1 MNSETF
7 AVDASLLQELGE
19 RLIGRAPIALAEL
32 IKNSYD
38 ADAATCQIEFRED
51 EIVIIDDGTGMS
63 EQEFLQHWMRIG
75 TTHKVDQRVS
85 RGGRSLTGSKGIGR
99 LSVQFLA
106 DSMELESTS
115 EDHLEQSL
123 LVLVDWS
130 KVIRGRD
137 LNTVDVLW
145 DLQPAVANYPN
156 SSRTGTKIVLKKLKS
171 QWDAEALESLGREV
185 WRLRSPFKS
194 SLSGSVAAGSKIR
207 RPEEFD
213 IEIDAPAIAGARTS
227 FDKVREILFES
238 WKARIRGTLDQ
249 GRKGG
254 KANITVEFKPGYPED
269 AEKGARFRETIA
281 LPIRHDDV
289 DDEKLQVHQKPLVHQ
304 ATFEIFIFRTEG
316 RQPGGIP
323 VAQLREYLAAF
334 GNVSVYDAGFRLPYY
349 GSGKDAAGQ
358 DWLSIA
364 LDQGRRLNTS
374 ELLPQHLRT
383 QNKYM
388 QDLPAPGRIFGAVDI
403 NTNLERAAAATTKKK
418 PPPDEW
424 LQIQPGRDRLHD
436 NKAFRQLR
444 DFVRFSLDFYA
455 NRHRLRAL
463 ETVERSRDK
472 EPPSRKYDRVLDTLD
487 RNKAELPAPVFR
499 EIRREVADARS
510 ATLREEQSLDQRAA
524 LLAPLATAGIT
535 ALALSH
541 ELARETRFLD
551 RVATKLKRIAKVHAI
566 PELAALATEFDEA
579 RLRIRSMQEVFAPLL
594 SDVDVAATHRLKVLA
609 VIEQTVNAMRVL
621 MPRVAFDY
629 SAVRKDLRFP
639 LGSLAEWNAILQNVL
654 ANAWN
659 AMLDTN
665 EARVGFAGGRDKRGK
680 EWLHVSDTGKGLG
693 VPLSASPKL
702 FEPFERRLK
711 ISEDKRSIAIGGH
724 GLGLAITRMIAS
736 RRSAAVGFVAP
747 RDGFATT
754 FEISWKGA
762 RK

>member
-1 MNSETF
+1 MHLAICSSIPNVLVNSQTF

-32 IKNSYD
+32 VKNSYD
-38 ADAATCQIEFRED
+38 ADATTCRIEFGHD
-51 EIVIIDDGTGMS
+51 QIVITDDGKGMS
-63 EQEFLQHWMRIG
+63 EDEFLRHWMRIG
-75 TTHKVDQRVS
+75 TTHKVDKRVS
-85 RGGRSLTGSKGIGR
+85 DGGRSLTGSKGIGR

-106 DSMELESTS
+106 DEMELESTS
-115 EDHLEQSL
+115 EDQAGQSL
-123 LVLVDWS
+123 YVLVDWS
-130 KVIRGRD
+130 KVVRGKD
-137 LNTVDVLW
+137 LSTVDVLW
-145 DLQPAVANYPN
+145 QLQPEAANYP
-156 SSRTGTKIVLKKLKS
+156 SDSPTGTRITLRKLKS
-171 QWDAEALESLGREV
+171 KWDADSLESLGREV
-185 WRLRSPFKS
+185 WRLRSPFKRS
-194 SLSGSVAAGSKIR
+194 PVGSRVR

-213 IEIDAPAIAGARTS
+213 IEVDAPAIAQARES
-227 FDKVREILFES
+227 FDKVRNILFES

-249 GRKGG
+249 GRSGG
-254 KANITVEFKPGYPED
+254 KANITIDFKPGYPEG
-269 AEKGARFRETIA
+269 AEQGARFRETVE
-281 LPIRHDDV
+281 LPVRSQDD
-289 DDEKLQVHQKPLVHQ
+289 DRPLVNQ
-304 ATFEIFIFRTEG
+304 ATFEILIFRTEG

-323 VAQLREYLAAF
+323 VADLREYLADF

-349 GSGKDAAGQ
+349 GAERDVSGQ

-364 LDQGRRLNTS
+364 LDQGRRLNAS
-374 ELLPQHLRT
+374 ELLPEHLRT

-388 QDLPAPGRIFGAVDI
+388 QDLPAPGRIFGAVEI
-403 NTNLERAAAATTKKK
+403 NTNLERAAAAKGK
-418 PPPDEW
+418 PKASPDEW

-444 DFVRFSLDFYA
+444 DLVRFSLDFYA

-463 ETVERSRDK
+463 QAVERIRDK
-472 EPPSRKYDRVLDTLD
+472 ETPSRKYDRVVEILD
-487 RNKAELPAPVFR
+487 RSKDDIPAPVFR
-499 EIRREVADARS
+499 EIRREIVDARK
-510 ATLREEQSLDQRAA
+510 ATLRDENTLDQRAA

-551 RVATKLKRIAKVHAI
+551 RVASKLRRVAKLHDLPDLGAIAV
-566 PELAALATEFDEA
+566 EFDEA
-579 RLRIRSMQEVFAPLL
+579 RLRIRSLQEVFAPLL
-594 SDVDVAATHRLKVLA
+594 SDVDGAATDRLKVSA
-609 VIEQTVNAMRVL
+609 VVEQAVNAMRVL
-621 MPRVAFDY
+621 MPRVAFNY
-629 SAVRKDLRFP
+629 SKVPKDLRFP
-639 LGSLAEWNAILQNVL
+639 IGSLAEWNAVLQNVL

-665 EARVGFAGGRDKRGK
+665 EARIAFTGGSDSRGN

-693 VPLSASPKL
+693 IPISESAKL

-736 RRSAAVGFVAP
+736 RRSAAVSFVAP
-747 RDGFATT
+747 PDGFATT
-754 FEISWKGA
+754 FAISWKGA